1 VSTLNLDMDVL
12 RTLVAA
18 QQLGAFNRAA
28 KQVGRSQSAIS
39 QQIRKLEDRVGQSLF
54 RKQGRGLV
62 LTESGEIVLAYARR
76 ILDLND
82 EAVAALRGVAVNGVV
97 RFGLPG
103 DFAET
108 WLPAAL
114 GRFRRAHPAVRVEAT
129 VDRNTSLRERL
140 EKGQLDLAVLV
151 SAEPF
156 ADAEVLATLPMV
168 WVGTAATVQPD
179 GEPLPLALF
188 EPPCAFRA
196 AAIAALD
203 KAGIPWRVAFTS
215 PSLSGLWAAI
225 DAGLG
230 LTVRTTA
237 NVPDRLT
244 VLDRGMKLPSLPAV
258 HLCLSSAGRTLAPAA
273 QRLKDVLLET
283 FPAHLRRQDNVAQ
296 LGGAALAAQ
305 SFSLPYR

>member
-1 VSTLNLDMDVL
+1 MATLNLDIDVL

-39 QQIRKLEDRVGQSLF
+39 QQIRKLEDRVGQPLF

-62 LTESGEIVLAYARR
+62 LTEAGEILLAYARR

-82 EAVAALRGVAVNGVV
+82 EGVAALRGVTINGVV

-114 GRFRRAHPAVRVEAT
+114 GRFKRAHPSVRVEAT
-129 VDRNTSLRERL
+129 VDRNTSLVDRL

-151 SAEPF
+151 SGEPHR
-156 ADAEVLATLPMV
+156 DGEVLATLPMV
-168 WVGTAATVQPD
+168 WIGAVGD
-179 GEPLPLALF
+179 SGGNNGEPLPLAVF
-188 EPPCAFRA
+188 EPPCLFRA

-203 KAGIPWRVAFTS
+203 KAGIPWRIAFTS

-230 LTVRTTA
+230 ITVRTA
-237 NVPDRLT
+237 A
-244 VLDRGMKLPSLPAV
+244 GLPSHLATLDQRAGLPPLPSV
-258 HLCLSSAGRTLAPAA
+258 HLLLGTAGRMVTPAA
-273 QRLKDVLLET
+273 ARLRDILRET
-283 FPAHLRRQDNVAQ
+283 MPANLA
-296 LGGAALAAQ
+296 LPGGTIPSKAALG
-305 SFSLPYR
+305 